1 MADVKA
7 AIDYVLKFEDSTLA
21 GTIMETPDGKHT
33 RFGIDEH
40 FHPELTNCLF
50 YISMGSTA
58 ALKIAESIYAKEYAE
73 PLCIADIQNQ
83 DVANKLLSIGVNCGV
98 VTAAKMLQDALHV
111 SGDGRI
117 GPLTLHAL
125 DVSDPEAVLGLLKNE
140 AVQHYRN
147 LIAAN
152 PDLGKYERGWLAR
165 AEA

>member
-7 AIDYVLKFEDSTLA
+7 AIDYVLKFEDATLS
-21 GTIMETPDGKHT
+21 GVITESPDGKHT
-33 RFGIDEH
+33 RYGIDEH

-50 YISMGSTA
+50 YTSMGSTA
-58 ALKIAESIYAKEYAE
+58 ALKIAESIYAKQYAD
-73 PLCIADIQNQ
+73 PLCIAEITNQ
-83 DVANKLLSIGVNCGV
+83 GIANKLLSLGVNCGV
-98 VTAAKMLQDALHV
+98 GTAAKMLQDALNV
-111 SGDGRI
+111 QGDGRI

-147 LIAAN
+147 LVAAN
-152 PDLGKYERGWLAR
+152 PDLEQYERGWLAR